1 MNLIKS
7 CLASAALALA
17 SSTALAFPISLD
29 SVDGVWANAS
39 GGANVNGEGTSQI
52 RWGYGSPQSGYG
64 FAANG
69 ALPQIINNS
78 TPFTLGTFT
87 HYNYPIANETAI
99 DSVDLNVFA
108 DFSNT
113 SGNVSSG
120 PFTFN
125 FLHNETPN
133 TAPVEHC
140 GAVCQLV
147 YFFTGIYKPSY
158 SHDGPVDDIVQI
170 MFDEQMASSEFVLG
184 SKAYTLNLL
193 GFEGD
198 SSLLYTPEYEETS
211 VDLLANL
218 EVRNVPEPGTL
229 ALLALGLA
237 GLIVSRRRTAA

>member
-1 MNLIKS
+1 MKFIKS
-7 CLASAALALA
+7 CLGAAALALV

-29 SVDGVWANAS
+29 SVSGEWVNAS
-39 GGANVNGEGTSQI
+39 GGANVTGEGTSQI

-64 FAANG
+64 FAPNG
-69 ALPQIINNS
+69 ALPQVIND
-78 TPFTLGTFT
+78 TAPFMLGTFT
-87 HYNYPIANETAI
+87 HYNYPIASETAI

-140 GAVCQLV
+140 DAFCQIV
-147 YFFTGIYKPSY
+147 YFFTGKYKPSY
-158 SHDGPVDDIVQI
+158 SYDGPVDDIVQI
-170 MFDEQMASSEFVLG
+170 MFDEQMASSEFLLG

-198 SSLLYTPEYEETS
+198 SSLLYTPEYEQTS

-237 GLIVSRRRTAA
+237 GLGVARRKTAA